1 MEEFELYRQVLRQE
15 LELATGCTEPIA
27 IAYAAALARET
38 LGCEPERLNAACSG
52 NIVKN
57 VKSVAVP
64 GTGGLR
70 GIEAAAVIGAVG
82 GDAAAG
88 LNVLHGLEDTQLT
101 RAKELLAA
109 GICSVSLLETNE
121 VLHIRVEAE
130 GGGHRALVEIRGSH
144 TNVCS
149 RRLDGVELAG
159 SGGAQED
166 EEPAPE
172 PEMSFAGI
180 FDFAEGTDLSEERGL
195 LERQIRCN
203 SAIADAGI
211 AGDFGLGV
219 GRKLLE
225 RSQDEFTRARA
236 KAAAGSDARMG
247 GCLMPVVINS
257 GSGNQGLTV
266 SLPVV
271 ELARAWDCG
280 EERML
285 RALLI
290 SNLTALH
297 IKKHI
302 GKLSAYCGA
311 SSAAAAVSA
320 ATTWLAGG
328 SREQCAAA
336 LINTL
341 AAVSGMICDGAKASC
356 ASKIAAALDAG
367 FLAHVLAMSGRR
379 CQGGE
384 GIAGTDAENSI
395 DKVGELAARGM
406 SGTDRVILELMLS

>member
-109 GICSVSLLETNE
+109 GICSVSLLDTNE
-121 VLHIRVEAE
+121 VLHIRVETE

-159 SGGAQED
+159 SGRAQED

-180 FDFAEGTDLSEERGL
+180 FDFAEQTDLAEEREL
-195 LERQIRCN
+195 L
-203 SAIADAGI
+203 
-211 AGDFGLGV
+211 
-219 GRKLLE
+219 
-225 RSQDEFTRARA
+225 
-236 KAAAGSDARMG
+236 
-247 GCLMPVVINS
+247 
-257 GSGNQGLTV
+257 
-266 SLPVV
+266 
-271 ELARAWDCG
+271 
-280 EERML
+280 
-285 RALLI
+285 
-290 SNLTALH
+290 
-297 IKKHI
+297 
-302 GKLSAYCGA
+302 
-311 SSAAAAVSA
+311 
-320 ATTWLAGG
+320 
-328 SREQCAAA
+328 
-336 LINTL
+336 
-341 AAVSGMICDGAKASC
+341 
-356 ASKIAAALDAG
+356 
-367 FLAHVLAMSGRR
+367 
-379 CQGGE
+379 
-384 GIAGTDAENSI
+384 
-395 DKVGELAARGM
+395 
-406 SGTDRVILELMLS
+406 

>member
-70 GIEAAAVIGAVG
+70 G
-82 GDAAAG
+82 

-144 TNVCS
+144 TNVFS

-159 SGGAQED
+159 SGRAQED

-180 FDFAEGTDLSEERGL
+180 FDFAEQTDLAEEREL
-195 LERQIRCN
+195 LERQISCN

-225 RSQDEFTRARA
+225 RSKDEFTRARA

-266 SLPVV
+266 S
-271 ELARAWDCG
+271 RAWDCG

-367 FLAHVLAMSGRR
+367 FLAHELAMSGRR